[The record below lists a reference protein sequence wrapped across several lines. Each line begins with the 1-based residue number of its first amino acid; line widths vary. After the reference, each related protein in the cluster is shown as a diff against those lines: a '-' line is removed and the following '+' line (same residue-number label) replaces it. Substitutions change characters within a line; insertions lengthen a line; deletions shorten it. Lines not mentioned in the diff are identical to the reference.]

1 MLLKICNIAKKNLRT
16 CVLALNYN
24 LNACNDCQIWWTAP
38 IGNDLINSSSGNV
51 RRMTFYARSHKKL
64 RLPKSSLLL
73 LWKKPLN
80 FFLMRHLID
89 KPLDY
94 RFQKVKSRCYELVE
108 VLFVYTWMHFYVEKL
123 LDYTFSVEENLTL
136 FLFINVLG
144 LLSLNSLAESLMQIM
159 KLLWKLVTTYLS
171 LENTCYVNRFQHL
184 DWKELLK
191 QILNWLTIKITSITE
206 V

>member
-94 RFQKVKSRCYELVE
+94 RFQRSNPDVMSWLRCFLCKHECILRGETSGLYLQCRRKFDLISFYQCFRFAVIEFSRWKPHADNEVIVKACYHLSFSWKHLLCQQISTFGLKRTLKTNFELID
-108 VLFVYTWMHFYVEKL
+108 H
-123 LDYTFSVEENLTL
+123 
-136 FLFINVLG
+136 
-144 LLSLNSLAESLMQIM
+144 
-159 KLLWKLVTTYLS
+159 
-171 LENTCYVNRFQHL
+171 
-184 DWKELLK
+184 
-191 QILNWLTIKITSITE
+191 
-206 V
+206 

>member
-1 MLLKICNIAKKNLRT
+1 MQYCKKKNLRT

-89 KPLDY
+89 KPNWIIDSKGQIQMLWVGWGA
-94 RFQKVKSRCYELVE
+94 FCVN
-108 VLFVYTWMHFYVEKL
+108 MNAFYVEKL

-144 LLSLNSLAESLMQIM
+144 SLSLNSLAESLMQIM

>member
-1 MLLKICNIAKKNLRT
+1 MHKKNLRT

-94 RFQKVKSRCYELVE
+94 RFQRSNPDVMSWLRCFLCKHECILRGETSGLYLQCRRKFD
-108 VLFVYTWMHFYVEKL
+108 LISFYQC
-123 LDYTFSVEENLTL
+123 
-136 FLFINVLG
+136 FINVLG
-144 LLSLNSLAESLMQIM
+144 SLSLNSLAESLMQIM